1 MRSVDDLLQRYGVI
15 QLRVE
20 ERLPILFDHLPRTG
34 LRIVGRFPGIGC
46 TTPLAWYTAPGTE
59 GKRPGI
65 FHVNLS
71 RREEHSQERM
81 ESLFLRKGMPGRHL
95 QTGLARESDSREN
108 CPRFGGQPEYVE
120 AWDDY
125 AACLGDLLGLRRFR
139 SGSGGPILTMR
150 EAARKILGSR
160 FDLREFHRRVL
171 CRGPVPLNLLEQ
183 SLDRWAR
190 GQETV
195 SCSSHSSRRAVNFS

>member
-1 MRSVDDLLQRYGVI
+1 MRSVDDLLHRYGVI

-20 ERLPILFDHLPRTG
+20 ERLPILFDHLPRPG
-34 LRIVGRFPGIGC
+34 LRIVGGFPGIGA
-46 TTPLAWYTAPGTE
+46 TTPLAWYTPPGTE
-59 GKRPGI
+59 GERPGI

-81 ESLFLRKGMPGRHL
+81 ESLFLREGMPGRHL

-108 CPRFGGQPEYVE
+108 CPRLGGQPEYVE
-120 AWDDY
+120 AWTDY
-125 AACLGDLLGLRRFR
+125 AACLGDRLGLRRFR
-139 SGSGGPILTMR
+139 CGNGGPILTMR
-150 EAARKILGSR
+150 EAARKIRGSR

-171 CRGPVPLNLLEQ
+171 CRGPVPLNLLER
-183 SLDRWAR
+183 SLYRWAR

-195 SCSSHSSRRAVNFS
+195 SRSSPPSRRAVNVS